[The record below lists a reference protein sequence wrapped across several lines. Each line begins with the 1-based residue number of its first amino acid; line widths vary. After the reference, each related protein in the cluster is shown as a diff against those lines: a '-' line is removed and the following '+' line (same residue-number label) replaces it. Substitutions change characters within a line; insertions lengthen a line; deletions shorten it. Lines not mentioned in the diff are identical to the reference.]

1 MKKLH
6 ITTDKNIKVCINYK
20 DRADGS
26 VRISGYLVDAKTGIR
41 NDLDIE
47 SYTTAKC
54 ASQVPD
60 KEKYLIGRLMK
71 AYKEKVTGKPTVELT
86 DQLYTQA
93 FLTLTEKQRQELC
106 PVSWQ
111 AKRTRDQALSYFR
124 KTMLP
129 ILDEYGAE
137 IDAIQRNEIVQKIRE
152 NCLSSKNS
160 KGNPRISEMKVARH
174 LYEFNSLYGA
184 LRSACPEFALPEI
197 ELPPLTG
204 VKNIQTEQCKA
215 LPERVIIRLAA
226 ALMQLIPN
234 GLALGGILM
243 MTAMLRTAEA
253 CAPRF
258 CDIVF
263 FSSYAV
269 YCVLG
274 QIDDKGNFT
283 AYLKSDDSY
292 RNVVLPKFA
301 LDAILARKAY
311 LRRLGYTDEQIETMP
326 VVSAADDCEKAALP
340 NDLSSY
346 LRRLISAISHC
357 GDDFWRA
364 VNALMRE
371 EVDLESDGSPSKD
384 PSAYVLRRNA
394 CSVLCNFCGMFAD
407 LVDALMGHKL
417 SKFCKESWKE
427 YIRRP
432 GNWSKIAE
440 YMEHFVYDPAHSA
453 HPAFAPIQIGQADDR
468 TMLPYTA
475 FKLEVAE
482 KDGDVEL
489 TIAVSSC
496 EPNDE
501 VFVRTSSEIISV
513 TPIPMPTCAEEN
525 TIIGFIH
532 DREFYQKEIDAVKA
546 LDLSAF
552 YPERKEKDNE

>member
-6 ITTDKNIKVCINYK
+6 TTTDRNLKVCINYK

-26 VRISGYLVDAKTGIR
+26 VRLSGYLVDASAGVR
-41 NDLDIE
+41 HDLDIE

-54 ASQVPD
+54 ASQIPV
-60 KEKYLIGRLMK
+60 KERYLIGRLMK
-71 AYKEKVTGKPTVELT
+71 SYEEKVSEKPTVELT
-86 DQLYTQA
+86 DRIYTQA
-93 FLTLTEKQRQELC
+93 FLTLTEEQRQELC
-106 PVSWQ
+106 PSTWR
-111 AKRTRDQALSYFR
+111 ATRTRSQALSYFQ

-129 ILDEYGAE
+129 ILDGFGLDV
-137 IDAIQRNEIVQKIRE
+137 DAIRRNEIVQKIHE
-152 NCLSSKNS
+152 NCAGSKNS
-160 KGNPRISEMKVARH
+160 KGNPQVSEQKVAQH
-174 LYEFNSLYGA
+174 LYEFNCLYSA

-197 ELPPLTG
+197 ELPRLTG

-226 ALMQLIPN
+226 AFMQLISN
-234 GLALGGILM
+234 GLATGGILM

-274 QIDDKGNFT
+274 QINEKGNFT
-283 AYLKSDDSY
+283 PYLKSDDSY
-292 RNVVLPKFA
+292 RNIVLPKFA

-311 LRRLGYTDEQIETMP
+311 LRQLGYTDKQIETMP
-326 VVSAADDCEKAALP
+326 VVSASDDCEKAALP

-346 LRRLISAISHC
+346 LRRLISFISHF
-357 GDDFWRA
+357 GVDFWRA
-364 VNALMRE
+364 VDSLMRE

-384 PSAYVLRRNA
+384 PSAYVFRRNE
-394 CSVLCNFCGMFAD
+394 CSMLCNFCGMD
-407 LVDALMGHKL
+407 SNLVDALMGHKL
-417 SKFCKESWKE
+417 SKFCKEPWKE

-432 GNWSKIAE
+432 DNWSKIAE

-453 HPAFAPIQIGQADDR
+453 HPAFAPIQIGQIDDR
-468 TMLPYTA
+468 TALPYTA
-475 FKLEVAE
+475 YKLEATE
-482 KDGDVEL
+482 EDGEVEL

-513 TPIPMPTCAEEN
+513 TPIPLPTNTEDN
-525 TIIGFIH
+525 TIIGFVH
-532 DREFYQKEIDAVKA
+532 DKEFYQKEIDAVKA
-546 LDLSAF
+546 LDLSEF
-552 YPERKEKDNE
+552 YPERKTKNNE